1 VEESTAKPTGAT
13 SAVSVVAGA
22 AATSSTAA
30 AAAAAAAATDDED
43 FSGEWILCFLV
54 LFFAGVD
61 GVAFFR
67 VVILPSSVSL

>member
-1 VEESTAKPTGAT
+1 
-13 SAVSVVAGA
+13 VVAGA

-30 AAAAAAAATDDED
+30 AAAATAATYDED

-61 GVAFFR
+61 GVAFFL